1 MKKWKKIATLAL
13 CICVMSGNTAQAA
26 VPAESTGYKAVFDA
40 QYYYNTYPDL
50 QKALGYDEGKLL
62 NHFITEGMDEG
73 RVGNAAF
80 NVKAYMKNNLDLLAA
95 FGIRNLSTYYDH
107 YIEHGKNEGRVA
119 TATLPSKNP
128 NELAVFS
135 TQYNTKEDRATN
147 VELASQRINGI
158 VVQPGKTFSF
168 SKSILSRTTRNGYVM
183 APSFAS
189 GRVVRSVGGGIC
201 QVSSTLYVAM
211 LLSSIPAAER
221 HAHSLPV
228 DYVPK
233 GLDSAIVQG
242 VKDLR
247 FKNPFDYPIRINSS
261 YKDGTLTV
269 SITKVEEEAI
279 KEVAERAKMTI
290 VK

>member
-1 MKKWKKIATLAL
+1 MRTLVKTIKFYNDGTYEEIL
-13 CICVMSGNTAQAA
+13 PNSIECESNTDIDVKYEGNE
-26 VPAESTGYKAVFDA
+26 P
-40 QYYYNTYPDL
+40 
-50 QKALGYDEGKLL
+50 GYDEGKLL